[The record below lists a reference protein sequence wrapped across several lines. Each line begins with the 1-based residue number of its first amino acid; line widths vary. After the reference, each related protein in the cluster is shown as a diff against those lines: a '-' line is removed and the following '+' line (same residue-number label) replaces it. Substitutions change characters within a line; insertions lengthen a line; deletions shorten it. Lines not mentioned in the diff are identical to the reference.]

1 MKFTWKWLEEFIS
14 IEATPADVAERL
26 TMAGLEVDAIESV
39 GADLGAVVCAEVLSV
54 QPHPAAER
62 LRVCEVTTGP
72 GERHT
77 VVCGAPNVAVGL
89 RVPLARPGA
98 LLPGGHAV
106 ATTEIRGIS
115 SSGMLCSAAEIGLGD
130 DASGLLVLPAD
141 AALGTPVAEALGVA
155 DTVFELSITPNRG
168 DCLSVLGIAREIVA
182 LGAARWRDP
191 GLGAAEQSGAPSAAA
206 TVSISIADPEVCR
219 RYIGQVID
227 DVRIAPS
234 PAWLQ
239 ARLRAVGL
247 RPINNVVDIT
257 NYVMIERGQPLHAFD
272 LERLPAPEI
281 TVRLAGKALDFT
293 TLDSVSRALVADD
306 VLITSGGEPVALAGI
321 MGGENSEVVAT
332 TRRLLLEA
340 AWFRPESVRR
350 TAKRLGLRSEASY
363 RFERGIDVEGVAA
376 AAARAAALLVEL
388 AGARGREPACDAYP
402 RPHQRKP
409 IELRLPR
416 LEALLGVPCERDDV
430 AERLRRFGMDVEAG
444 TTSAT
449 WAVVP
454 PSYRNDVERE
464 IDVIEEVARS
474 LGYESIPTT
483 LPRCE
488 LGGAGHAP
496 TARVQRG
503 LRQRLASCGFDEVV
517 ALSFASVEEN
527 RRFPGLVAD
536 RAPVRILNPLTE
548 DDREMRLSLWPGLL
562 RALST
567 NLAHGAQGFAGF
579 TLSKVFWS
587 DRDGYQESLRL
598 AGVVCGEVA
607 ECGVGARRGAW
618 EFADLKGVVEVV
630 LDPFRLPEA
639 EWQAE
644 RNEAVLHPGKSASIH
659 VRGRRLGVVGCLHPQ
674 AADDLSLPDSVW
686 LFELDLTT
694 LLDYLPPPSAVE
706 ELPRFPVVGRDLA
719 LVAEVGFESG
729 RVLRFIREWS
739 GAGDLIESA
748 QLTDRYAG
756 PPLPVGME
764 SLTFAIS
771 YRSRERTLTD
781 AEVNETHAALIAEVR
796 KELPVE
802 LR

>member
-14 IEATPADVAERL
+14 IDATPADVAERL
-26 TMAGLEVDAIESV
+26 TMSGLEVDAIESL
-39 GADLGAVVCAEVLSV
+39 GEELGAVVCAEVLSV
-54 QPHPAAER
+54 QPHPAADR

-72 GERHT
+72 GERLT

-98 LLPGGHAV
+98 VLPGGKAV
-106 ATTEIRGIS
+106 GTTEIRGIS
-115 SSGMLCSAAEIGLGD
+115 SSGMLCSAAEIGVGD
-130 DASGLLVLPAD
+130 DASGLLVLAAD
-141 AALGTPVAEALGVA
+141 AALGTPVAEALGLA

-182 LGAARWRDP
+182 LGAGSWRGPRLDAP
-191 GLGAAEQSGAPSAAA
+191 DEPAASPDVG
-206 TVSISIADPEVCR
+206 TVSIAIADPDACR
-219 RYIGQVID
+219 RYIGRVIH
-227 DVRIAPS
+227 DVQIAPS

-281 TVRLAGKALDFT
+281 TVRLAGRTLEFT
-293 TLDSVSRALVADD
+293 TLDSVSRTLVADD

-363 RFERGIDVEGVAA
+363 RFERGIDLEGVAA
-376 AAARAAALLVEL
+376 AAARATALLVAL
-388 AGARGREPACDAYP
+388 AGARDREPACDVYP
-402 RPHQRKP
+402 RPYQHKP
-409 IELRLPR
+409 IELRLAR
-416 LEALLGVPCERDDV
+416 MESLLGVSCGRDDV
-430 AERLRRFGMDVEAG
+430 AERLRKFGMDVRADA
-444 TTSAT
+444 TSAT
-449 WAVVP
+449 LAVVP

-464 IDVIEEVARS
+464 IDVIEEAARS
-474 LGYESIPTT
+474 LGYENIPST
-483 LPRCE
+483 LPSCD

-496 TARVQRG
+496 AASVRRK
-503 LRQRLASCGFDEVV
+503 LRQRLANCGFDEVV

-562 RALST
+562 RALAT
-567 NLAHGAQGFAGF
+567 NLAHGAQDFAGF
-579 TLSKVFWS
+579 SLSKVFWS
-587 DRDGYQESLRL
+587 DRNGYQESLRL
-598 AGVVCGEVA
+598 AGVVCDEVV

-618 EFADLKGVVEVV
+618 EFADIKGVVESV
-630 LDPFRLPEA
+630 LDPFRPTEV
-639 EWQAE
+639 EWTAE
-644 RNEAVLHPGKSASIH
+644 RNEAVLHPGKSAGVY
-659 VRGRRLGVVGCLHPQ
+659 VRGCRIGVVGCMHPQ
-674 AADDLSLPDSVW
+674 AADDLSLPDPVW

-729 RVLRFIREWS
+729 KVLRCIREWS

-748 QLTDRYAG
+748 QLTDRYSG
-756 PPLPVGME
+756 PPLPLGKE

-771 YRSRERTLTD
+771 YRSHERTLTD
-781 AEVNETHAALIAEVR
+781 AEVNETHAALVAEVR